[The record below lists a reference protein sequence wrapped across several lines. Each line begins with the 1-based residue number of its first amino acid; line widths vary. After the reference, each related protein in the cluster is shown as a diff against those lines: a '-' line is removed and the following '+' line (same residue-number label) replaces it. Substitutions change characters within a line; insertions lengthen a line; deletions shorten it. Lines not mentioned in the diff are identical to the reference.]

1 MPSHFIANPLL
12 KNGCEEPTSIDFTC
26 FICNSMQKVQFDPE
40 EEKREILRRYRGLL
54 RVCHRS
60 KTRADKARIRKAFE
74 VAAEAHK
81 DMRRKSGEPYIYHP
95 LAVAKIAAEELGLG
109 TTAIVCALLH
119 DTVEDTDITLDDIQ
133 NLFGKKERTIIDGL
147 TKISGV
153 SDYSNTSDQAENF
166 RKMLLTLSDDVRV
179 ILIKLADRLHNMRTL
194 DHMAREKQL
203 KIASETLFL
212 YAPLAHRLGLYYIK
226 TELEDLSLKFKE
238 PETYEDIINRLQ
250 KTQAVRTRFINA
262 FTLPIRRALDKLD
275 IKYEIKSRTKSVY
288 SIWNKIHKKGVPFEE
303 IYDVFAIRIILDS
316 PQDLE
321 KADCWRVYSIVTD
334 FYQPSPERLRDWI
347 SLPKSSGYESLHTT
361 VMSPTGKWVEVQIR
375 SVRMDDLAERGY
387 AAHWKYKDSPET
399 PESKMDKWLHQ
410 VREVLESPSENALE
424 FIDNFK
430 LSLFSEEIYV
440 FTPEGDLKTLPV
452 GSTTLDFA
460 FQIHSQIGYHCIG
473 AKVNFKLVPLSHKI
487 RSGDQVEILTSKK
500 QRPKEDWLSI
510 VVTASARQK
519 IKNALKEEKKQIGE
533 DGKEM
538 LKRRFQGQKVEWL
551 SVNIDEMVRH
561 YDTESALELYFRIA
575 KGSIDLKKMKG
586 FVVENGRIKFDRET
600 IIQQSSENKIV
611 TTAPAKGETLLIG
624 DEKQKVDFS
633 LASCCSPIPGDEV
646 FGFITVSDGIKI
658 HRTNCSNA
666 QELMSKYAYRVI
678 KARWSNKEL
687 VQFEVGLKFAGIDD
701 VGLVQKITNIISTD
715 MNVNMKAISFEA
727 NNGIF
732 QGKVVVL
739 VHDTNHLGTLIDQL
753 KAVEGVLTVD
763 RIESEFA

>member
-1 MPSHFIANPLL
+1 MH
-12 KNGCEEPTSIDFTC
+12 KPTI
-26 FICNSMQKVQFDPE
+26 DPE
-40 EEKREILRRYRGLL
+40 EEKREILRRYRSLL

-60 KTRADKARIRKAFE
+60 RTRSERARIRKAFE
-74 VAAEAHK
+74 VAVDAHK

-95 LAVAKIAAEELGLG
+95 IAVAKIAAEELGLG

-119 DTVEDTDITLDDIQ
+119 DTVEDTDITLDDIE
-133 NLFGKKERTIIDGL
+133 NLFGKKERVIIDGL

-212 YAPLAHRLGLYYIK
+212 YAPLAHRLGLYNIK

-238 PETYEDIINRLQ
+238 PDTYQDIVNRLQ

-262 FTLPIRRALDKLD
+262 FTLPIRRELDRLGL
-275 IKYEIKSRTKSVY
+275 KYEIKGRTKSVF

-303 IYDVFAIRIILDS
+303 IYDVFAIRIILES
-316 PQDLE
+316 PQENE

-347 SLPKSSGYESLHTT
+347 SIPKSSGYESLHTT

-375 SVRMDDLAERGY
+375 SNRMDEMAERGY
-387 AAHWKYKDSPET
+387 AAHWKYKDTPET
-399 PESKMDKWLHQ
+399 TESKMDKWLQQ
-410 VREVLESPSENALE
+410 VREVLESPSDNAID

-473 AKVNFKLVPLSHKI
+473 AKVNFKLVPLSHKL

-500 QRPKEDWLSI
+500 QRPKEDWLNI
-510 VVTASARQK
+510 VITASARQK

-533 DGKEM
+533 EGKEM
-538 LKRRFQGQKVEWL
+538 LKRRFQNLKVEWI
-551 SVNIDEMVRH
+551 SANIDEMVRH
-561 YDTESALELYFRIA
+561 YNTEAALELYFRIA
-575 KGSIDLKKMKG
+575 KGSIDLKKMKNYTI
-586 FVVENGRIKFDRET
+586 ESGRILFEREVQPLPVIET
-600 IIQQSSENKIV
+600 KSAP
-611 TTAPAKGETLLIG
+611 TAPTKGETLLIG
-624 DEKQKVDFS
+624 DEKQKVDYT
-633 LASCCSPIPGDEV
+633 LASCCNPIPGDEV
-646 FGFITVSDGIKI
+646 FGFITVSEGIKI
-658 HRTNCSNA
+658 HRTNCPNA

-678 KARWSNKEL
+678 KARWSNKEM
-687 VQFEVGLKFAGIDD
+687 VQFEVGLKFSGIDD

-739 VHDTNHLGTLIDQL
+739 VHDTEHLNSLMDQL
-753 KAVEGVLTVD
+753 KAVDEVLTVD

>member
-1 MPSHFIANPLL
+1 
-12 KNGCEEPTSIDFTC
+12 
-26 FICNSMQKVQFDPE
+26 MQKVQFDPE

-238 PETYEDIINRLQ
+238 PETYDDIINRLQ

-262 FTLPIRRALDKLD
+262 FTLPIRRALDKLE

-586 FVVENGRIKFDRET
+586 FVVENGRIKFERET

-611 TTAPAKGETLLIG
+611 TTAPTKGETLLIG

>member
-1 MPSHFIANPLL
+1 
-12 KNGCEEPTSIDFTC
+12 
-26 FICNSMQKVQFDPE
+26 MQKTKIDIE

-54 RVCHRS
+54 RVSHRS
-60 KTRADKARIRKAFE
+60 RTRSERMRIRKAFE
-74 VAAEAHK
+74 VAVDAHK

-95 LAVAKIAAEELGLG
+95 LAVAKICAEELGLG

-119 DTVEDTDITLDDIQ
+119 DTVEDTDITLDDIAT
-133 NLFGKKERTIIDGL
+133 LFGKKERTIIDGL

-194 DHMAREKQL
+194 NHMAREKQL
-203 KIASETLFL
+203 KIASETMFL
-212 YAPLAHRLGLYYIK
+212 YAPLAHRLGLYNIK

-238 PETYEDIINRLQ
+238 PENYEDIVSRLQ

-262 FTLPIRRALDKLD
+262 FTLPIRRELDRQGL
-275 IKYEIKSRTKSVY
+275 KYDIKSRTKSVF
-288 SIWNKIHKKGVPFEE
+288 SIYNKIHKKGVPFEE
-303 IYDVFAIRIILDS
+303 IYDVFAIRIILKS
-316 PQDLE
+316 PVETE

-347 SLPKSSGYESLHTT
+347 SIPKSSGYESLHTT

-375 SVRMDDLAERGY
+375 SERMDDLAEKGY
-387 AAHWKYKDSPET
+387 AAHWKYKESPET
-399 PESKMDKWLHQ
+399 PESKMDKWLQ
-410 VREVLESPSENALE
+410 QIREVLESPSDNALE

-452 GSTTLDFA
+452 GATTLDFA
-460 FQIHSQIGYHCIG
+460 FHIHSQIGYHCIG
-473 AKVNFKLVPLSHKI
+473 AKVNYKLVPLSHKL

-519 IKNALKEEKKQIGE
+519 IKNALKEEKKQIAD

-538 LKRRFQGQKVEWL
+538 LKRRFNNLKVEWL
-551 SVNIDEMVRH
+551 SANIDEMVRH
-561 YDTESALELYFRIA
+561 FDTDSALELYYRIA
-575 KGSIDLKKMKG
+575 KGTIDLKKLKG
-586 FVVENGRIKFDRET
+586 YSVEAGRILFERSVVIPEKTE
-600 IIQQSSENKIV
+600 SKIV

-624 DEKQKVDFS
+624 DEKQKVDFT
-633 LASCCSPIPGDEV
+633 LAQCCNPIPGDEV
-646 FGFITVSDGIKI
+646 FGFITVNEGIKI
-658 HRTNCSNA
+658 HRTNCPNA

-687 VQFEVGLKFAGIDD
+687 VQFEVGLKFSGIDD

-739 VHDTNHLGTLIDQL
+739 VHDTDHLSTLMDQL

>member
-1 MPSHFIANPLL
+1 MH
-12 KNGCEEPTSIDFTC
+12 KPTI
-26 FICNSMQKVQFDPE
+26 DPE
-40 EEKREILRRYRGLL
+40 EEKREILRRYRSLL

-60 KTRADKARIRKAFE
+60 RTRSERARIRKAFE
-74 VAAEAHK
+74 VAVDAHK

-95 LAVAKIAAEELGLG
+95 IAVAKIAAEELGLG

-119 DTVEDTDITLDDIQ
+119 DTVEDTDITLDDIE
-133 NLFGKKERTIIDGL
+133 NLFGKKERVIIDGL

-212 YAPLAHRLGLYYIK
+212 YAPLAHRLGLYNIK

-238 PETYEDIINRLQ
+238 PDTYQDIINRLQ

-262 FTLPIRRALDKLD
+262 FTLPIRRELDRLGL
-275 IKYEIKSRTKSVY
+275 KYEIKGRTKSVF

-303 IYDVFAIRIILDS
+303 IYDVFAIRIILES
-316 PQDLE
+316 PQENE

-347 SLPKSSGYESLHTT
+347 SIPKSSGYESLHTT

-375 SVRMDDLAERGY
+375 SSRMDEMAEKGY
-387 AAHWKYKDSPET
+387 AAHWKYKDTPET
-399 PESKMDKWLHQ
+399 TESKMDKWLQQ
-410 VREVLESPSENALE
+410 VREVLESPSDNAID

-473 AKVNFKLVPLSHKI
+473 AKVNFKLVPLSHKL

-500 QRPKEDWLSI
+500 QRPKEDWLNI
-510 VVTASARQK
+510 VITASARQK

-533 DGKEM
+533 EGKEM
-538 LKRRFQGQKVEWL
+538 LKRRFQNLKVEWI
-551 SVNIDEMVRH
+551 SANIDEMVRH
-561 YDTESALELYFRIA
+561 YNTESALELYFRIA
-575 KGSIDLKKMKG
+575 KGSIDLKKMKNYAI
-586 FVVENGRIKFDRET
+586 ESGRILFEREVQPLP
-600 IIQQSSENKIV
+600 IIETKA
-611 TTAPAKGETLLIG
+611 APAAPSKGETLLIG
-624 DEKQKVDFS
+624 DEKQKVDYT
-633 LASCCSPIPGDEV
+633 LATCCNPIPGDEV
-646 FGFITVSDGIKI
+646 FGFITVSEGIKI
-658 HRTNCSNA
+658 HRTNCPNA

-678 KARWSNKEL
+678 KARWSNKEM
-687 VQFEVGLKFAGIDD
+687 VQFEVGLKFSGIDD

-739 VHDTNHLGTLIDQL
+739 VHDTEHLNSLMDQL
-753 KAVEGVLTVD
+753 KAVDEVLTVD

>member
-1 MPSHFIANPLL
+1 
-12 KNGCEEPTSIDFTC
+12 
-26 FICNSMQKVQFDPE
+26 MQKVQFDPE

-119 DTVEDTDITLDDIQ
+119 DTVEDTDITLDDVQ

-238 PETYEDIINRLQ
+238 PETYEDIVSRLQ

-262 FTLPIRRALDKLD
+262 FTLPIRRALDKLE

-473 AKVNFKLVPLSHKI
+473 AKVNFKLVPLSHKL

-500 QRPKEDWLSI
+500 QRPKEDWLSL

-533 DGKEM
+533 EGKEM

-561 YDTESALELYFRIA
+561 YDTDSALELYFRIA

-586 FVVENGRIKFDRET
+586 FVVENGRIKFERET
-600 IIQQSSENKIV
+600 IVQQTSESKIV

>member
-1 MPSHFIANPLL
+1 
-12 KNGCEEPTSIDFTC
+12 
-26 FICNSMQKVQFDPE
+26 MQKPTIDLE

-54 RVCHRS
+54 RVAHRS
-60 KTRADKARIRKAFE
+60 KTRTDKARIRKAFE
-74 VAAEAHK
+74 VAVEAHK

-95 LAVAKIAAEELGLG
+95 LAVAKIAAEELGLD
-109 TTAIVCALLH
+109 TLSIVCALLH
-119 DTVEDTDITLDDIQ
+119 DTVEDTYITLDDIQ

-153 SDYSNTSDQAENF
+153 FDTQNSSQQAENF

-203 KIASETLFL
+203 KIASETLFM
-212 YAPLAHRLGLYYIK
+212 YAPLAHRLGLYNIK
-226 TELEDLSLKFKE
+226 TELEDLSLKFKD
-238 PETYEDIINRLQ
+238 PEAYDDIVNRLQ

-262 FTLPIRRALDKLD
+262 FTLPIRRSLDKLGM
-275 IKYEIKSRTKSVY
+275 KYEIKSRTKSIF

-316 PQDLE
+316 SHEDE

-347 SLPKSSGYESLHTT
+347 SIPKSSGYESLHTT

-375 SVRMDDLAERGY
+375 STRMDDLAEKGY
-387 AAHWKYKDSPET
+387 AAHWKYKDAPET
-399 PESKMDKWLHQ
+399 PESKLDRWLSQ
-410 VREVLESPSENALE
+410 VREVLESPSENAIE

-452 GSTTLDFA
+452 GCTALDFA
-460 FQIHSQIGYHCIG
+460 FHIHSQIGYSCIG
-473 AKVNFKLVPLSHKI
+473 AKVNFKLVPLSHKL

-500 QRPKEDWLSI
+500 QRPKEDWLNI
-510 VVTASARQK
+510 VITASARQK
-519 IKNALKEEKKQIGE
+519 IKNALKEEKKHIAE

-538 LKRRFQGQKVEWL
+538 LKRKFSGLKLEWL
-551 SVNIDEMVRH
+551 SVNIDELVRH
-561 YDTESALELYFRIA
+561 YETESAVELYFRIA

-586 FVVENGRIKFDRET
+586 YKIEGGRLKFDKEVVESKQGEQR
-600 IIQQSSENKIV
+600 IV

-624 DEKQKVDFS
+624 DEHQKVDFS
-633 LASCCSPIPGDEV
+633 LSTCCNPIPGDEV
-646 FGFITVSDGIKI
+646 FGFITVNEGIKI
-658 HRTNCSNA
+658 HRTNCPNA

-678 KARWSNKEL
+678 KARWSSKEL
-687 VQFEVGLKFAGIDD
+687 VQFEVGLKFTGIDD

-715 MNVNMKAISFEA
+715 LNV
-727 NNGIF
+727 
-732 QGKVVVL
+732 
-739 VHDTNHLGTLIDQL
+739 
-753 KAVEGVLTVD
+753 
-763 RIESEFA
+763 